1 MNVNTSPNNSLA
13 DEDILRANMYAFLA
27 GLLRAEPNKELI
39 ASVAELSG
47 DESPIGKA
55 SATLSYLA
63 REMALEKIRSE
74 YVDVFIGVGRGELLP
89 YCSYYL
95 TGFLNEKPLANLR
108 KDMAQIG
115 MARADDVK
123 DPEDHIA
130 SLCDMMAGLITG
142 AFGRPFSV
150 AEQAN
155 FFNKHL
161 APWAGLFFSD
171 LEAAKTAVFYAP
183 VGTMGRIFMD
193 IESQAFSMSGSE

>member
-1 MNVNTSPNNSLA
+1 MCIEREHRSPNNSLA

-27 GLLRAEPNKELI
+27 GLWCTYQIKLI

-47 DESPIGKA
+47 DDTPIGKA

-63 REMALEKIRSE
+63 QEMAEKIRSE
-74 YVDVFIGVGRGELLP
+74 YVDVFIGVGRSELLP

-142 AFGRPFSV
+142 AFQTPLQR
-150 AEQAN
+150 
-155 FFNKHL
+155 L
-161 APWAGLFFSD
+161 RAGEFL
-171 LEAAKTAVFYAP
+171 
-183 VGTMGRIFMD
+183 
-193 IESQAFSMSGSE
+193 Q